1 MKWILRR
8 SVGLIMLG
16 FALFTGVGQLQY
28 ELNPDPEGSSW
39 PWAAVAL
46 FGWLAFLNLRSPK
59 RLRRGPTHDE
69 GP

>member
-1 MKWILRR
+1 MKRLLRR

-28 ELNPDPEGSSW
+28 ELNPDPDGSSW

-59 RLRRGPTHDE
+59 RLRRAQAHDE
-69 GP
+69 DR